1 MITPKMR
8 PRVIPIKEINKP
20 RVRNIT
26 VISKFLIPKVFSTA
40 ISLSLD
46 LTVVTI
52 AVSIKKEATV
62 TIKNMSKLTNLF
74 SI

>member
-1 MITPKMR
+1 MR

-26 VISKFLIPKVFSTA
+26 VISKSLIPKVFSTA

-62 TIKNMSKLTNLF
+62 TIKNISKLTNLF

>member
-1 MITPKMR
+1 MR

-52 AVSIKKEATV
+52 AVRIKKEATV

>member
-1 MITPKMR
+1 MR
-8 PRVIPIKEINKP
+8 PSAIPIKEINKP
-20 RVRNIT
+20 RVRKIT
-26 VISKFLIPKVFSTA
+26 VISKSLIPKVFNTA

-52 AVSIKKEATV
+52 AVRIKKEATV